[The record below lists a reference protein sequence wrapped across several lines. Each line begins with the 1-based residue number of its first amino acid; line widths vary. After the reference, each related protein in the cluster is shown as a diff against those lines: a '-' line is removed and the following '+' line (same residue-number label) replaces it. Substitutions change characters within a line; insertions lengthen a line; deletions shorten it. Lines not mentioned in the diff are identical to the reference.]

1 MSNVRY
7 LNQALLVVLCSGL
20 TLLAGCSDYA
30 RYVIRANADQVDN
43 GARIEMSGKTGRLRI
58 PAAAQWKQGL
68 DVAITETAHASSSG
82 ANILDLVTENQLQL
96 TFAIGAGQ
104 YICTTCPEHGLP
116 KYWHRETVGK

>member
-20 TLLAGCSDYA
+20 TLLAGCSDDA

-82 ANILDLVTENQLQL
+82 ANVLDLVTENQLQL